1 MKRILFLLI
10 FLCTMAAQQ
19 VNGQILITL
28 LLGDK
33 LNSEGLEFGLVGGG
47 NWATVSG
54 MESNSYVRTWNLG
67 FYFDIRM
74 KEPWY
79 LYTGV
84 LVKSRLGVNDVTT
97 NDLLFLEA
105 DTYPAEGTYSQQ
117 ISYFLVPALFRYKF
131 KNHMYVEA
139 GPQFGLAYKGWVE
152 YRSDIDGKQAAIR
165 DDNLDKLNRIDAGL
179 SAGLGYTMLKGNGW
193 TVGVRYYYGFVN
205 VYKDRANTKNSSFF
219 AELHIP
225 IGVASK
231 KEN

>member
-1 MKRILFLLI
+1 MKRALFLLVFMTTFAI
-10 FLCTMAAQQ
+10 QQ
-19 VNGQILITL
+19 AKGQILITL

-105 DTYPAEGTYSQQ
+105 DTYPEEGNIQ
-117 ISYFLVPALFRYKF
+117 P
-131 KNHMYVEA
+131 
-139 GPQFGLAYKGWVE
+139 G
-152 YRSDIDGKQAAIR
+152 D
-165 DDNLDKLNRIDAGL
+165 
-179 SAGLGYTMLKGNGW
+179 
-193 TVGVRYYYGFVN
+193 
-205 VYKDRANTKNSSFF
+205 
-219 AELHIP
+219 
-225 IGVASK
+225 
-231 KEN
+231 